1 MGRKQSVFNKRA
13 QDQVSAARNQP
24 TATGG
29 GLLPTAHAQTAS
41 NPTQNRLP
49 QAAQRKEGP
58 LERAGRFVHNIGVG
72 GYGTVRGY
80 TTDMYTA
87 GRSLATGEDDPVD
100 SRSYR
105 DDALVSMA
113 SRGIMDG
120 KYDEVWE
127 EAGRRVTE
135 EPGRVVGEV
144 AAETAI
150 ILGTMG
156 FGAAWKGG
164 RIGMGAGRELSR
176 LGQKGYLRNTGYF
189 RKGTEAK
196 FIGDRRTI
204 ITTTSHKGK
213 VKTRNK
219 RTNIFDR
226 IERKAISLTEK
237 YNKNK
242 KIPKTITV
250 SGSSGIADTPHVRNV
265 MAAAT
270 VGAVAVAGGGGG
282 RIPGGTW
289 GRSGGTIGDRLSGA
303 MGSLTKDN
311 IDSQINSNRI
321 DDNIRKYQYTYGVG
335 DTPSFAAAG
344 DNYSAALM
352 NISTWNRYTANRRGP
367 LGRRYPKGETIE
379 KSVSAVEGVRGSP
392 VKPYFIEPSKPPQDL
407 FDIVNRKGIETK
419 SKRAVWKDADEVMA
433 DENKLR
439 KKNDKMTVEEAQAK
453 IDRIKQGMILPYD
466 RASLGKLSPEQ
477 ESIINY
483 KSNIS
488 KDKEYPGEIK
498 DYFDEIIDRS
508 TLPDNMDESKLI
520 SVYPYEQG
528 SVGGGV
534 NTTYDNMSG
543 MSYDIVD
550 GLPAFAQSTT
560 KDDTKTL
567 VELSLAKSFTDGDN
581 ATQAMADANKYVV
594 AQMNERSRQKKII
607 EELYEIQKKRPQAKT
622 ISGKYDEY
630 GNLITGT
637 PAEIEAAEG
646 IMFSKTVVPGFRQ
659 VTSGT
664 DTGAMKGLTK
674 DKQPA
679 DTVFRPLSQ
688 GLNTREMVPA
698 TRKEELPYTGVIK
711 IISGGQTGVD
721 QTALAAWYK
730 RKGITGG
737 TMPKGWQTENTSSR
751 LLYTAENTTSLKPN
765 QVFVYGANK
774 DYKNYGG
781 AAGTAA
787 RYFGAGGARTG
798 PKGGPGIVG
807 QSYGVITKK
816 APNNAA
822 GSFYSKTPEGKAIVK
837 KEIKKLVKTMKA
849 NPDKEFVLTDF
860 GTQMAGFKHSDIV
873 EMFGDAILQPN
884 AVLPKGFY
892 KQLKK
897 SEQLEYDE
905 MRTTGFQ
912 KGEDIRKIYGM
923 TEGSEEGKKGLAKR
937 MEKNIIDSDVTIIFG
952 NVRGKGT
959 AGTIRTARDRGRP
972 VLINPKTTKEIN
984 DFTKLHNAQ
993 IVNIAGTRGSHID
1006 DPKVL
1011 KHVSKMV
1018 GGIKKSNKKNAPK
1031 GVRQYSNQLFL
1042 NTAEYGAGD
1051 DIADMKNI
1059 FFVPQDIARYSW
1071 ASAKNSSGRGPRITK
1086 IPKNDRE
1093 LDAMVKSD
1101 FDYMRRQGTT
1111 DKELVPGVGGTSF
1124 VKVDTTPAGY
1134 NFRNDNVLRDLDTY
1148 RASLGMKP
1156 VSETDTGKIL
1166 GAAMTD
1172 MRDPSMVTDF
1182 DNWRVFNMERGRNE
1196 QGKNFENLLRE
1207 AMGENVVKNI
1217 RGNSGKPTRKQLN
1230 DLFQKEGAS
1239 DKWMAMRKK
1248 MNESNDIRTDDDIW
1262 KQWYA
1267 ENVTPTI
1274 RNPDNTPVT
1283 MEQFRQS
1290 VLSGTE
1296 SYVSVPIGST
1306 STANV
1311 LRPNVVSP
1319 DFIGAITTGI
1329 KDPKFDPVRLWRGW
1343 SVRTP
1348 DPYRLAD
1355 KAQRAKDQNQLAY
1368 KGKGKE
1374 PQDLADIFGTPSTS
1388 DYGAT
1393 DIIGIGTFGPERG
1406 LKFTKGNNPFNYP
1419 KGSPERRALIKRNK
1433 EQREQWK
1440 QKPENWFEPYY
1451 WGGKNNKK
1459 AWKTIRKSVGKKK
1472 KRPLYGQ
1479 RTGRPGY
1486 GSDGKRDTNNEEIYG
1501 IYSEFG
1507 GGNDFFSLDD
1517 ASSVG
1522 IGYST
1527 KGYV

>member
-1 MGRKQSVFNKRA
+1 MGRRQSVFNKRS
-13 QDQVSAARNQP
+13 QDQVAAARNQS
-24 TATGG
+24 TVTGG
-29 GLLPTAHAQTAS
+29 GLLPAAHAQTAS
-41 NPTQNRLP
+41 NPTQNRLQ

-58 LERAGRFVHNIGVG
+58 LERVGRFVRNIGVG

-113 SRGIMDG
+113 SRGIMEG

-150 ILGTMG
+150 MLGTMG

-219 RTNIFDR
+219 RTNMFDR
-226 IERKAISLTEK
+226 IERKAISLTDK

-242 KIPKTITV
+242 KIPKIITI
-250 SGSSGIADTPHVRNV
+250 SGSSGL
-265 MAAAT
+265 AAQT
-270 VGAVAVAGGGGG
+270 VGGVIGARNARGVGGGFAAIGGGGTTLQDNVMFK
-282 RIPGGTW
+282 GGMTKETLEAAIKEN
-289 GRSGGTIGDRLSGA
+289 TIENKIQ
-303 MGSLTKDN
+303 SLTPSGDPSSLRYGDEFYGSAGPMKA
-311 IDSQINSNRI
+311 
-321 DDNIRKYQYTYGVG
+321 YTFNTYK
-335 DTPSFAAAG
+335 
-344 DNYSAALM
+344 
-352 NISTWNRYTANRRGP
+352 ANRRGP
-367 LGRRYPKGETIE
+367 RWKQYPKGETVE
-379 KSVSAVEGVRGSP
+379 KGVTPGPRGISENISLIGP
-392 VKPYFIEPSKPPQDL
+392 IKKPSQDL
-407 FDIVNRKGIETK
+407 FDFANRKGIETK
-419 SKRAVWKDADEVMA
+419 SRKAVWKDAGEVMA

-439 KKNDKMTVEEAQAK
+439 KKDNKITIEEAQAK
-453 IDRIKQGMILPYD
+453 IDRIKQGMTLPYD

-477 ESIINY
+477 ESIIKY

-488 KDKEYPGEIK
+488 KDKEYPGEIG
-498 DYFDEIIDRS
+498 DYFDDIIDRS
-508 TLPDNMDESKLI
+508 NLPDNMDESKLI
-520 SVYPYEQG
+520 SVNQYEQG
-528 SVGGGV
+528 SVGGGID
-534 NTTYDNMSG
+534 TTYDHMSG
-543 MSYDIVD
+543 ISYDIVD

-560 KDDTKTL
+560 KDDTRTL
-567 VELSLAKSFTDGDN
+567 VELSLAKSFTDGDS

-594 AQMNERSRQKKII
+594 AQMNERSRQNKII
-607 EELYEIQKKRPQAKT
+607 KELYEIQKARPQAET

-646 IMFSKTVVPGFRQ
+646 IVFSKTVVPGFRQ

-674 DKQPA
+674 KKQPA

-698 TRKEELPYTGVIK
+698 TREKELPYTGVIK

-737 TMPKGWQTENTSSR
+737 TMPKGWQTEDSSI
-751 LLYTAENTTSLKPN
+751 LSYTAENTTNLKPN
-765 QVFVYGANK
+765 QIFVYGANK

-781 AAGTAA
+781 AAGDAR
-787 RYFGAGGARTG
+787 RYFGAGGGKKGA
-798 PKGGPGIVG
+798 KGGPGIVG

-816 APNNAA
+816 APNNAPE
-822 GSFYSKTPEGKAIVK
+822 SFYSKTPEGKAIVK
-837 KEIKKLVKTMKA
+837 KEIKKLVRTMKA

-897 SEQLEYDE
+897 SKQLEYDE
-905 MRTTGFQ
+905 MRTVGFQ
-912 KGEDIRKIYGM
+912 KERIFKNIYGM
-923 TEGSEEGKKGLAKR
+923 TEGSETGKKGLAKR
-937 MEKNIIDSDVTIIFG
+937 MEQNIIDSDITIVFG

-972 VLINPKTTKEIN
+972 VLINPKTSKEIN

-1018 GGIKKSNKKNAPK
+1018 KGIKKSDSKNTPK

-1059 FFVPQDIARYSW
+1059 FFVPQDVARYSW
-1071 ASAKNSSGRGPRITK
+1071 ASAKNASGKGPMITK
-1086 IPKNDRE
+1086 IPKNARE

-1111 DKELVPGVGGTSF
+1111 DKELVPGVSGSGF

-1134 NFRNDNVLRDLDTY
+1134 NFRNENVLRDLDTY
-1148 RASLGMKP
+1148 RASIGMKP

-1166 GAAMTD
+1166 GAVMTD
-1172 MRDPSMVTDF
+1172 MKDPSMVPEF
-1182 DNWRVFNMERGRNE
+1182 DNWRVFNMERKRNT
-1196 QGKNFENLLRE
+1196 QGKNFETLLRE
-1207 AMGENVVKNI
+1207 AMGESVVQNI
-1217 RGNSGKPTRKQLN
+1217 RGKPTRKQLN

-1248 MNESNDIRTDDDIW
+1248 LNEPNNTRTDNDIWT
-1262 KQWYA
+1262 QWYA

-1290 VLSGTE
+1290 VKSGTK
-1296 SYVSVPIGST
+1296 SYVNVPIGST

-1319 DFIGAITTGI
+1319 DFIGAITTNI
-1329 KDPKFDPVRLWRGW
+1329 SDPKFDPVRLWRGW

-1374 PQDLADIFGTPSTS
+1374 PQDLADVFGTPSTS
-1388 DYGAT
+1388 VYGAT

-1433 EQREQWK
+1433 EQRDKLSNPFQLS
-1440 QKPENWFEPYY
+1440 NNIRI
-1451 WGGKNNKK
+1451 NNKK
-1459 AWKTIRKSVGKKK
+1459 AMEKIRKSVGKKK
-1472 KRPLYGQ
+1472 KGPVYGP

-1486 GSDGKRDTNNEEIYG
+1486 GSDGKRATNNEETYG

-1507 GGNDFFSLDD
+1507 GGSDFFNMDD

-1522 IGYST
+1522 VGYYT
-1527 KGYV
+1527 TPE